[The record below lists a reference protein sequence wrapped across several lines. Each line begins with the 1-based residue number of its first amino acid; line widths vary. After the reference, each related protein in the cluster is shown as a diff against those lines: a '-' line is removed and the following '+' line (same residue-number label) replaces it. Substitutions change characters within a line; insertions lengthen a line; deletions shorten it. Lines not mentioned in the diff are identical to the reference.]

1 MKGFQTAIY
10 VSPVIL
16 DTFMLS
22 YIRQRA
28 ETNDHSLLNPF
39 HLKWDVLFV
48 YEQLHYSNQG
58 IQNGMKHESLAY
70 SVRSFSFTW
79 HGLHKGTVHS
89 RWIAFFGG

>member
-10 VSPVIL
+10 VSTVIL